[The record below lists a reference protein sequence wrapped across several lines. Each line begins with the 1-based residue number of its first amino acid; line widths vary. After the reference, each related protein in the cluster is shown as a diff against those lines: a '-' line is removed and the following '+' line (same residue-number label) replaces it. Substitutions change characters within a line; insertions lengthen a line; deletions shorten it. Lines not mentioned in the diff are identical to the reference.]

1 MQRLSESAG
10 VLATIMRE
18 PGGRLRLGWRL
29 SFFVML
35 AATLAIA
42 TAFVLPEGMLTTS
55 FAILV
60 GAGAAGAILLALDDR
75 PAAALGFH
83 LGRSALSESALG
95 LLLGIGVAA
104 GVVGL
109 MAAVGG
115 LGWTADDGG
124 TAAWIAGAASA
135 LLFLAVPAAA
145 EEALLRGYPIQAIA
159 ETHGPTAALL
169 VTSGVFG
176 ALHLTNPNVTWIGTL
191 NVTVAGAFLGVI
203 YLKTLSLWWATGAHL
218 GWNWTHG
225 YLADVPVSGLELMDA
240 PLYEGTVGG
249 PEWLGGGAFGPE
261 GSLVATAVLF
271 VVTLLCWRARA
282 LRPSE
287 ALLAARPL
295 AAGVV
300 PASSPLEAA

>member
-1 MQRLSESAG
+1 M
-10 VLATIMRE
+10 LATIMRE

-29 SFFVML
+29 SFFVVL

-42 TAFVLPEGMLTTS
+42 VAFVLPQGMLTTS

-60 GAGAAGAILLALDDR
+60 GAGAAGALLLALDDR
-75 PAAALGFH
+75 PAEALGFH
-83 LGRSALSESALG
+83 VGRSALSESGLG
-95 LLLGIGVAA
+95 LLLGIVVAA
-104 GVVGL
+104 VVVGL
-109 MAAVGG
+109 MAAFGV
-115 LGWTADDGG
+115 LGWAGDEGG
-124 TAAWIAGAASA
+124 AGAWMTGAASA

-159 ETHGPTAALL
+159 EVHGPTAALL
-169 VTSGVFG
+169 VTSAVFG

-191 NVTVAGAFLGVI
+191 NVTVAGAFLGVV

-240 PLYEGTVGG
+240 PLYEGTVSG

-271 VVTLLCWRARA
+271 VVTLLCWRSRA
-282 LRPSE
+282 LRPS
-287 ALLAARPL
+287 ATALAARPL
-295 AAGVV
+295 AAPRAV
-300 PASSPLEAA
+300 PASSRLEVL